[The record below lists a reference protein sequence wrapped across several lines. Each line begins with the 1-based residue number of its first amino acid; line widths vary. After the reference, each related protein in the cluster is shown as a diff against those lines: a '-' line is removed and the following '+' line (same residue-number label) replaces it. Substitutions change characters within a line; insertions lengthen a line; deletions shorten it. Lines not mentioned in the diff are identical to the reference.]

1 MQKVMVPDWRIA
13 LVTGASKGTG
23 RWISRGARPTGVD
36 LGVVTFNL
44 QDVEYIDKEIGEV
57 GQRSCSKRPLKY
69 GVSPEFL
76 GL

>member
-1 MQKVMVPDWRIA
+1 MVPDWRIA

-44 QDVEYIDKEIGEV
+44 
-57 GQRSCSKRPLKY
+57 
-69 GVSPEFL
+69 
-76 GL
+76 